1 MFLVFIF
8 CIFIVFIVFIVD
20 VKNEM
25 DLFIVLYGKSDL
37 QDSYYFYYAC
47 LISKM
52 LCIC

>member
-25 DLFIVLYGKSDL
+25 DIFIVLENQIYKI
-37 QDSYYFYYAC
+37 
-47 LISKM
+47 LIIFIR
-52 LCIC
+52 LA

>member
-25 DLFIVLYGKSDL
+25 DIFIVLENQIYKI
-37 QDSYYFYYAC
+37 
-47 LISKM
+47 LIIFTM
-52 LCIC
+52 LA

>member
-8 CIFIVFIVFIVD
+8 CIFIVFIVD

-25 DLFIVLYGKSDL
+25 DIFIVLYGKSDL

-47 LISKM
+47 LISKT